1 MEETMTLILVGVVI
15 VLVETVACGIY
26 AIYAGEDSNKENK
39 DKH

>member
-15 VLVETVACGIY
+15 VLVETVVCGVF
-26 AIYAGEDSNKENK
+26 AIHAGEDLNKNK

>member
-26 AIYAGEDSNKENK
+26 VMYADKNADKKK